1 MSISMVGRKCGMTR
15 VFLENGDTVPVT
27 VLHLLPNKVTQ
38 VKTIETDGY
47 VAVQVTYDTKKKSK
61 VSKSQLGHYEK
72 ATVEPGIGLHEFR
85 IDVASELKVGD
96 QITVSYFDDIKA
108 VDVSGI
114 SKGKGFAGGVKRH
127 HFAMQDATH
136 GNSLSHRAPGSIGQN
151 QTPGR
156 VFKGKKM
163 AGHMGAVKRTAPN
176 LEVFKVDLE
185 RNLVLVKG
193 SIPGAPGGEI
203 VITPSIKGKN

>member
-1 MSISMVGRKCGMTR
+1 MSIGMVGRKCGMTR

>member
-1 MSISMVGRKCGMTR
+1 MSIGMVGRKCGMTR

-38 VKTIETDGY
+38 VKTIESDGY

-85 IDVASELKVGD
+85 VDAANELKVGD
-96 QITVSYFDDIKA
+96 QITVSFFDDIKA
-108 VDVSGI
+108 VDVSGT
-114 SKGKGFAGGVKRH
+114 SKGKGFAGAVKRH
-127 HFAMQDATH
+127 NFKMQDATH

-185 RNLVLVKG
+185 RNLILVKG
-193 SIPGAPGGEI
+193 SIPGAPGGQI

>member
-1 MSISMVGRKCGMTR
+1 MSIGMVGRKCGMTR

-27 VLHLLPNKVTQ
+27 VLHLLPNKITQ
-38 VKTIETDGY
+38 VKTIESDGY

-61 VSKSQLGHYEK
+61 ISKSQIGHYEK

-85 IDVASELKVGD
+85 VDAANELKVGD
-96 QITVSYFDDIKA
+96 QITVSFFDDIKA
-108 VDVSGI
+108 VDVSGT
-114 SKGKGFAGGVKRH
+114 SKGKGFAGAVKRH
-127 HFAMQDATH
+127 NFKMQDATH

-185 RNLVLVKG
+185 RNLILVKG
-193 SIPGAPGGEI
+193 SIPGAPGGQI

>member
-1 MSISMVGRKCGMTR
+1 MSIGMVGRKCGMTR

-38 VKTIETDGY
+38 VKTIESDGY

-61 VSKSQLGHYEK
+61 ISKSQIGHYEK

-85 IDVASELKVGD
+85 VDAANELKVGD
-96 QITVSYFDDIKA
+96 QITVSFFDDIKA
-108 VDVSGI
+108 VDVSGT
-114 SKGKGFAGGVKRH
+114 SKGKGFAGAVKRH
-127 HFAMQDATH
+127 NFKMQDATH

-185 RNLVLVKG
+185 RNLILVKG
-193 SIPGAPGGEI
+193 SIPGAPGGQI